1 MKIGVLFLPMSSRKY
16 RVHKYE
22 TWLPE
27 RPTKKTKKRNKV
39 EQEETKWLKEQ
50 RKKRLEDF

>member
-1 MKIGVLFLPMSSRKY
+1 MRKY

-27 RPTKKTKKRNKV
+27 RPKKEDKKDSEKVEIKTGQQKRNEKF
-39 EQEETKWLKEQ
+39 E
-50 RKKRLEDF
+50 F

>member
-1 MKIGVLFLPMSSRKY
+1 MRKY

-27 RPTKKTKKRNKV
+27 RPKKENKEKDECKKTDQQKRNEKF
-39 EQEETKWLKEQ
+39 E
-50 RKKRLEDF
+50 F